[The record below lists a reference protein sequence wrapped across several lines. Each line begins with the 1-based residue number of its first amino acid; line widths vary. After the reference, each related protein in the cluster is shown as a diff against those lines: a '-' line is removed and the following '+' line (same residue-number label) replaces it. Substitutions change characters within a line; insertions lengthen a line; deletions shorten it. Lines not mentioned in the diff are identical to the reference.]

1 MSTTRGKRAKFLN
14 STVPKKGRWS
24 QKEVL
29 NLKMAI
35 YICGKEATP
44 KELAQFVPSRDHE
57 QIRKYIDRL
66 KVSGD
71 YETFVQGVEDL
82 DLDNEPFGKFFIFTI

>member
-1 MSTTRGKRAKFLN
+1 
-14 STVPKKGRWS
+14 
-24 QKEVL
+24 
-29 NLKMAI
+29 MAI

-71 YETFVQGVEDL
+71 YETFVQGVEDFA
-82 DLDNEPFGKFFIFTI
+82 LDNEPFGKFPEGTRDGQFTLKAFVEDYYCILNFQHKQVS